1 MIEHKNN
8 YSVVQELGSLV
19 FVIFCAVVGGTFF
32 GIINGFKLPNIKPF
46 NGYEVKPLLR
56 CIQIPPIIAMIFAG
70 CISRNFFGKIVA
82 PYNPEFAQWLRTCCL
97 AILLTKGGL
106 QVSFR
111 GKGLI
116 VVFLAMIPQLCEAVT
131 LALLGTALFKFPI
144 DVSFTFGFTIS
155 TVAAA
160 IVVPQLMKWNE
171 LGYGRSK
178 GISSSLIAA
187 CTFDNI

>member
-1 MIEHKNN
+1 METKNN
-8 YSVVQELGSLV
+8 FTVIQELGALV
-19 FVIFCAVVGGTFF
+19 FVIFFAVIGGILF
-32 GIINGFKLPNIKPF
+32 GIINGFKLANVKPF

-70 CISRNFFGKIVA
+70 CISRNFFGKVVE

-111 GKGLI
+111 GKGLL
-116 VVFLAMIPQLCEAVT
+116 VVFLAMIPQLCEATT

-144 DVSFTFGFTIS
+144 DVSFTFEFTIS

-160 IVVPQLMKWNE
+160 IVVP
-171 LGYGRSK
+171 
-178 GISSSLIAA
+178 
-187 CTFDNI
+187 